1 MRPYDRWHLRQR
13 RPGERV
19 EATYGLA
26 RTILKP
32 WLASWFRWSIEGI
45 ENIPR
50 SGPALVAFNHIAYLD
65 PLASAYVIDKAKRI
79 PRFLAKHELFDD
91 KRIAW
96 ILRGAKQIPVRR
108 GTADAPMALDAALEA
123 VTRGE
128 VIVIFPEG
136 TITRDPDLNPMEGKT
151 GIARLAIESGAPVIP
166 AALWGTANIWPK
178 GYAKRWRPRQDIC
191 VRVGSSISFAGHRND
206 PDEWHRVAS
215 EIMDEISLLLASIRP
230 AVPDRRR
237 PRKAA

>member
-1 MRPYDRWHLRQR
+1 MV
-13 RPGERV
+13 G
-19 EATYGLA
+19 TYGLL
-26 RTILKP
+26 RGVLKP
-32 WLASWFRWSIEGI
+32 WLTTWFRWSLEGV

-65 PLASAYVIDKAKRI
+65 PLAAAYALDKAKRI

-96 ILRGAKQIPVRR
+96 LLRGAGQIPVKR
-108 GTADAPMALDAALEA
+108 GTADAPMALDAALDA
-123 VTRGE
+123 LNRGE
-128 VIVIFPEG
+128 CIVIFPEG
-136 TITRDPDLNPMEGKT
+136 TITDDPDLHPMEGKT
-151 GIARLAIESGAPVIP
+151 GISRLAIESGVPVIP

-191 VRVGSSISFAGHRND
+191 IRVGEPTTFAGRSD
-206 PDEWHRVAS
+206 TPEEWHRVAG
-215 EIMDEISLLLASIRP
+215 EIMNEVSLLVASIRP

>member
-1 MRPYDRWHLRQR
+1 MI
-13 RPGERV
+13 PGELV
-19 EATYGLA
+19 EPTYRLA

-32 WLASWFRWSIEGI
+32 WLSTWFRWTIEGE

-50 SGPALVAFNHIAYLD
+50 TGPALLAFNHIAYLD
-65 PLASAYVIDKAKRI
+65 PLAAAYVVDKVKRI
-79 PRFLAKHELFDD
+79 PRFLAKQELFED
-91 KRIAW
+91 KKIAW
-96 ILRGAKQIPVRR
+96 ILKGAKQIPVKR
-108 GTADAPMALDAALEA
+108 GTADAPMALDEA
-123 VTRGE
+123 VRAVERGE
-128 VIVIFPEG
+128 IIVIFPEG

-191 VRVGSSISFAGHRND
+191 VRVGTPKSYAGRSNA
-206 PDEWHRVAS
+206 PEEWHRVAGD
-215 EIMDEISLLLASIRP
+215 IMDDISLLLASIRP

-237 PRKAA
+237 PKKAA